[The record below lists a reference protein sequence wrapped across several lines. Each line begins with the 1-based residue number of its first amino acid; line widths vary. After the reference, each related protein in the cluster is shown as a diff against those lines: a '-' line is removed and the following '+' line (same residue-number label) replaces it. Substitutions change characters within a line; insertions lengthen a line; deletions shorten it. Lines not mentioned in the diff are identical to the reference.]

1 MCMGADSSKSDG
13 GMTDSAKSMHRQN
26 SPSTDDVGYVVGSA
40 EKRKADSNSRR
51 TNKSNETSFFSGSRS
66 MISPVA
72 ASGKT
77 DMTRITRASGS
88 IGSGIATSLVP
99 IKRPKML
106 KARNTIS
113 SLLSYSPTVKMFRAF
128 KSRNDGMQ

>member
-26 SPSTDDVGYVVGSA
+26 SPSTDDVGYVVGGA

-51 TNKSNETSFFSGSRS
+51 VNTSNETSFF
-66 MISPVA
+66 
-72 ASGKT
+72 SGKT
-77 DMTRITRASGS
+77 DMTRITRTSGS

-106 KARNTIS
+106 KVNNTIS

-128 KSRNDGMQ
+128 SSRNDGMQ

>member
-13 GMTDSAKSMHRQN
+13 KMSEAHDAMMKTTSSG
-26 SPSTDDVGYVVGSA
+26 STA
-40 EKRKADSNSRR
+40 NSNSRR
-51 TNKSNETSFFSGSRS
+51 ANTSNKTSFFSGNRN

-77 DMTRITRASGS
+77 DMTTITRASGS
-88 IGSGIATSLVP
+88 IGSSIATSLVP

-106 KARNTIS
+106 KVSNTIS
-113 SLLSYSPTVKMFRAF
+113 SLLSYSPTVKMFRGF
-128 KSRNDGMQ
+128 KSRNDGI